1 MIIRNVVPTDNNM
14 SMNTTTTTPF
24 IDSVTELC
32 FGRHAAGDPTY
43 AAYHNTEWGHPIHD
57 EAALFERICLEGFQ
71 VGLSWRTVLHK
82 RDAFR
87 EVFAGF
93 DPASVAAFTE
103 KDVERLLGDARIVRN
118 RAKINACINGAKI
131 VVAMHEAGESL
142 DDLIWAH
149 RPKAHARPT
158 VETRVS
164 TTAEGEALARELHRR
179 GFRFVGPV
187 NTYATMQACGL
198 VNDHIV
204 GCSVGDELDVL

>member
-1 MIIRNVVPTDNNM
+1 MNM
-14 SMNTTTTTPF
+14 STTTTAPTVDP
-24 IDSVTELC
+24 VTELC
-32 FGRHAAGDPTY
+32 FGRHAAGDPAY
-43 AAYHNTEWGHPIHD
+43 AIYHNTEWGRPIHD

-93 DPASVAAFTE
+93 DPAAVATFTE

-118 RAKINACINGAKI
+118 RAKINACVNGAKI
-131 VVAMHEAGESL
+131 VVAMHEVGESL
-142 DDLIWAH
+142 DDLVWAH
-149 RPKAHARPT
+149 RPKSHTRPT
-158 VETRVS
+158 VDTRLS
-164 TTAEGEALARELHRR
+164 TSPEGDTLAKELHRR

-204 GCSVGDELDVL
+204 GCSVGDELENL